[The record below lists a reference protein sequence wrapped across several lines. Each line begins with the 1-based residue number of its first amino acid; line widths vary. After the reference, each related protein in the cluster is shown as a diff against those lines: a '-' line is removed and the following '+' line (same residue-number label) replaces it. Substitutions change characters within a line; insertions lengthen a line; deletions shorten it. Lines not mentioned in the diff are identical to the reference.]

1 MGEFLLRSHPILDDG
16 TRCTRRDWGRLL
28 RLKCD
33 IRDRLR
39 AEGVITVDTDGEIV
53 RVAILERYKKMLG
66 DRQGA
71 EDGQQ

>member
-16 TRCTRRDWGRLL
+16 TRCTRWDWGRLL

-33 IRDRLR
+33 LRDQLR
-39 AEGVITVDTDGEIV
+39 AEGVIDVNTDGEVV
-53 RVAILERYKKMLG
+53 RLAILERYQQMYGGG

-71 EDGQQ
+71 EE